1 MLYITE
7 PVLQTWIF
15 SFLLALALLFT
26 MRHRKDMS
34 LFPLSTT
41 QELKGLA
48 IILIIIAHIGY
59 GLVNDTLF
67 LWPLTNLAGLG
78 VNIFLFV
85 SGYGLTV
92 SNIRKPLGIREF
104 YTKRLKKLFLPFW
117 IVLAVYF
124 LLDYFVLNRAY
135 PGEYVARSFAG
146 IFKTAD
152 MHNDI
157 DSPLWY
163 FSFILFY
170 YLLYPILY
178 IKKRPWL
185 TAIILY
191 AITYALLHHSQ
202 YIQNLD
208 NVRFYKVYNLAFP
221 LGMIAAWLNS
231 NKQVLGE
238 KLKGLSSPIV
248 KSNNLRR
255 VLYYSSIV
263 LLVLLFIYGRKHSA
277 PWDSPRRE
285 QAINI
290 LTMLCLI
297 GVFLLKKVDFKLL
310 YIFGIYSYEIYLLH
324 WPLMSRYDFLFGWT
338 YSWLAVALY
347 MAIFIGLSMVL
358 AKAAGLVDSKTR
370 FNKS

>member
-1 MLYITE
+1 MLYITD

-15 SFLLALALLFT
+15 FSLLVLALLLS
-26 MRHRKDMS
+26 MRRRKDTS

-48 IILIIIAHIGY
+48 IILIIVAHVGY
-59 GLVNDTLF
+59 GLVNDSRF
-67 LWPLTNLAGLG
+67 LWPITNLAGLG

-92 SNIRKPLGIREF
+92 SSIRKPLGIKEF

-117 IVLAVYF
+117 IVLAIYF
-124 LLDYFVLNRAY
+124 LLDYFVLKRTY
-135 PGEYVARSFAG
+135 PAEYVARSFAG

-152 MHNDI
+152 MHADI

-185 TAIILY
+185 TAIIFY
-191 AITYALLHHSQ
+191 GITYALLHHSQ
-202 YIQNLD
+202 YIENLD

-221 LGMIAAWLNS
+221 LGMVAAWLTS
-231 NKQVLGE
+231 NQAAISK
-238 KLKGLSSPIV
+238 KLKSYISPAF
-248 KSNNLRR
+248 KSKALRR
-255 VLYYSSIV
+255 GFYYGSIA
-263 LLVLLFIYGRKHSA
+263 LLILLFIYGRKHSA

-290 LTMLCLI
+290 LTMFCLI
-297 GVFLLKKVDFKLL
+297 GVFLLKKVDFKFL
-310 YIFGIYSYEIYLLH
+310 YIFGIYSYEVYLLH
-324 WPLMSRYDFLFGWT
+324 WPLMSRYDFLFSHV

-347 MAIFIGLSMVL
+347 MAVFIGLSILL
-358 AKAAGLVDSKTR
+358 ARAAGFLDTKTR
-370 FNKS
+370 LN